1 MLVLKGI
8 PAHSWNNKP
17 EKRRIK
23 PSFSFLRLSDNK
35 NKGYPLWV
43 SLVLGLVH
51 KNATLHTC

>member
-35 NKGYPLWV
+35 NKGYPYMGIPCFGAV
-43 SLVLGLVH
+43 DRS
-51 KNATLHTC
+51 